1 MNIVVGYIQCDGD
14 LARRA
19 VRVRA
24 LAALGCQTVR
34 VEASAAPDRA
44 FKPVLESVCGFLG
57 EGDELVAPDITHLG
71 SSPRAADAF
80 LFRLGARGARLRL
93 LELSAAGADC
103 APGGRLPLGSGE
115 APALL
120 PATGRVVDPGTVR
133 ALSDHGFGPSQIARK
148 LGVSRM
154 TVWRKL
160 AAANA

>member
-80 LFRLGARGARLRL
+80 LSRLGARGARACGYWNCRPP
-93 LELSAAGADC
+93 ERT
-103 APGGRLPLGSGE
+103 APR
-115 APALL
+115 
-120 PATGRVVDPGTVR
+120 
-133 ALSDHGFGPSQIARK
+133 
-148 LGVSRM
+148 
-154 TVWRKL
+154 
-160 AAANA
+160 AAACRLDPVRRRLCFRPPGASSTQGR